1 MALTIQQR
9 PTTPNQANADLLYVL
24 TTTNINQP
32 QFQFVM
38 EVGGV
43 TLKQQPSPSQKG
55 VFNIGQITLDL
66 VSQNNNWKTIKYST
80 ATSSFNSVT
89 PMFYEEY
96 GTSESSSV
104 SYNNGLSGSALYIM
118 NGVVNPND
126 GSFNFLSSSYM
137 SGTNRL
143 LTNSPDEL
151 YCRDNEFATLSMLNG
166 HYAPDK
172 GFSDVYSV
180 EYKVYNGSTLVQSAS
195 VFNTT
200 QNGGGP
206 RTNSQTNLIYPYVS
220 SSITNPQRLL
230 TIGSGVENI
239 QTIVPAVTASTTTK
253 YEVIGKTVVSSSFG
267 LYRFEICG
275 AASPPEWE
283 SEFTITGSQY
293 QVGRVY
299 YMYSDLNQD
308 YSIYNGIYTCV
319 DFTPTLIGNNNQY
332 GPSVSPRP
340 GVNYY
345 TACDQALNDDGDW
358 TEALEALDPTF
369 TTSSIFTKTYEIQ
382 QKECGYDGTRFA
394 FVNSFGVFDYITFP
408 FADSKQD
415 TIERQTYEQGFVN
428 YSTTTNSVT
437 YDKSRRGTKVF
448 SLKTNETR
456 TAQSDYLTQE
466 EADWLSELI
475 DSTEVYIQ
483 EGSDF
488 IPIVIQTA
496 DFVYKTNPRSQKLY
510 TLNISYKLANQKREK

>member
-1 MALTIQQR
+1 MAITIRQR
-9 PTTPNQANADLLYVL
+9 PTTPNQANSDLLFVL
-24 TTTNINQP
+24 TSTNINQP

-38 EVGGV
+38 EVGGL
-43 TLKQQPSPSQKG
+43 TLKQQPNPSSKG

-66 VSQNNNWKTIKYST
+66 VSQNNNWKTIKYSR
-80 ATSSFNSVT
+80 ATSSFNSLT
-89 PMFYEEY
+89 PVFYEEY

-143 LTNSPDEL
+143 LTNAPDEL
-151 YCRDNEFATLSMLNG
+151 YCRTNEFATLSMLNG
-166 HYAPDK
+166 HYLPAA

-180 EYKVYNGSTLVQSAS
+180 EYKVYNGSTLVQTAS
-195 VFNTT
+195 VLNTT

-206 RTNSQTNLIYPYVS
+206 RTNLQSSSIYPYVS

-239 QTIVPAVTASTTTK
+239 KTIVPAVTSSTTTK
-253 YEVIGKTVVSSSFG
+253 YEVIGKTAVNTTFG

-275 AASPPEWE
+275 AAINPEWE
-283 SEFTITGSQY
+283 NEFQITGSQFL
-293 QVGRVY
+293 VGEIY
-299 YMYSDLNQD
+299 YMYSDLD
-308 YSIYNGIYTCV
+308 PTYSNYIGTYTCT
-319 DFTPTLIGNNNQY
+319 DFTNTLIGHNNQY
-332 GPSVSPRP
+332 RPSVSPRP

-345 TACDQALNDDGDW
+345 TSCDQALNDDGNW
-358 TEALEALDPTF
+358 TAAEEAPDAQF
-369 TTSSIFTKTYEIQ
+369 ITSNIFTKTYEIQ
-382 QKECGYDGTRFA
+382 KKECDYDGTRFA

-415 TIERQTYEQGFVN
+415 TIQRQTYEQGFVN

-437 YDKSRRGTKVF
+437 YDKSRRGSKVF

-456 TAQSDYLTQE
+456 TAQSDFLTQE
-466 EADWLSELI
+466 EADWLVELLE
-475 DSTEVYIQ
+475 SNEVYIQ
-483 EGSDF
+483 EGSDLL
-488 IPIVIQTA
+488 PIVIQTTE
-496 DFVYKTNPRSQKLY
+496 FIHKTNPRSQKLY